1 MSDLKVD
8 GIIASTGTNT
18 ALTLQGKGSGKVDIG
33 DGALSFPDADGSD
46 GEFIKTDGSGALSFA
61 AAGGGKILQVVQT
74 ILTAT
79 FSTTSTTYTDVT
91 GLTVSITPANSS
103 NKILVSA
110 DVHFEIGTTN
120 TVFAAF
126 RGMRDSTALAVG
138 DAASSRIVH
147 AMGSG
152 NYDNQSL
159 SHTGM
164 MWLDSPSST
173 SSIAYHIETKGYG
186 GGQTVYVNRSYTD
199 ADNTSFGRAISQITV
214 MEVDGT

>member
-61 AAGGGKILQVVQT
+61 GGGKILQVVQT

-91 GLTVSITPANSS
+91 GLTVNITPANSS
-103 NKILVSA
+103 NKTLVSA
-110 DVHFEIGTTN
+110 DVHFEIGTTSS
-120 TVFAAF
+120 VFCAF
-126 RGMRDSTALAVG
+126 RGMRDSTALSVG
-138 DAASSRIVH
+138 AAAGSRIVL

-159 SHTGM
+159 SHTAM

-173 SSIAYHIETKGYG
+173 SEIAYHIETKGFG
-186 GGQTVYVNRSYTD
+186 GGQTVYVNRSHTD
-199 ADNTSFGRAISQITV
+199 SDNTSFPRGISQITV